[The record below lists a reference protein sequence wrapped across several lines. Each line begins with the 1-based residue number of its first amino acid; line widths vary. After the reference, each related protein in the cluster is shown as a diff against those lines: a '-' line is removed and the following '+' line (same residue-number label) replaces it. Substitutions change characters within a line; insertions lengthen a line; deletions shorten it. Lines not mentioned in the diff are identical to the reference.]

1 MKDSIIRTLHSLIP
15 SWISVLKLRDLD
27 PQISKYF
34 RNMVKDTVNY
44 REKNNIKRNDFMQ
57 LLIQLKNKEEVEED
71 RSYLQQNGHG
81 NLENTSG
88 ENGMFIPYL
97 LHANKYNPSCT
108 SGGSALLK
116 HWHFK
121 LENCT

>member
-1 MKDSIIRTLHSLIP
+1 M
-15 SWISVLKLRDLD
+15 SVMKLRALD

-34 RNMVKDTVNY
+34 RNMVIDTVKY

-57 LLIQLKNKEEVEED
+57 LLIQIKNKGRVEED
-71 RSYLQQNGHG
+71 GSYLQQNDHG

-88 ENGMFIPYL
+88 ENGMFVLYL
-97 LHANKYNPSCT
+97 LHVNKCNPSCS

-116 HWHFK
+116 HWHFQ